1 MILQDQPYQ
10 RCLEI
15 RTTVDRLVEAKRDQ
29 VPLDEASLSGYAH
42 LELLSRQVTKDIDDY
57 MGSDFS
63 SLPEEL
69 LEARMKVSDD
79 LWDAFM
85 VHFGEERV
93 PTDGLNEMLSRPT
106 L

>member
-42 LELLSRQVTKDIDDY
+42 LELLRRQVTKDIDDC
-57 MGSDFS
+57 MGLDVS
-63 SLPEEL
+63 SLPEEVS
-69 LEARMKVSDD
+69 EARTKVFDD
-79 LWDAFM
+79 LWNAFM
-85 VHFGEERV
+85 VHFGEERL
-93 PTDGLNEMLSRPT
+93 PIDGLNEMLSRPT